1 MRNNSEESA
10 GSSDIVLEALNM
22 AESVTAKLDCIMEC
36 LEKLSLI
43 ENRLDSMALTM
54 ANVESTLS
62 RLDAD
67 VTMLKGAR
75 KREKRITKLETSIN
89 YNEDDV
95 AELQK
100 DLYDHRAQLDKCK
113 KDLLYLEAYSRREN
127 VKIFRIPQA
136 TGNENASVPEDT
148 KEIIHNFFEQ
158 ELKIEN
164 SRTKYEFQRVHR
176 LGKPNSTSSR
186 PIIVRF
192 LWFTDKEVMS
202 VARKELKDKDFSM
215 YDDIPKDLYNLRKQQ
230 QKKSKQA
237 RHKGYRVHFS
247 KAHPDQLFVNG
258 KFLLPDQ
265 PLE

>member
-67 VTMLKGAR
+67 VTMLKEGAR

-95 AELQK
+95 AEL
-100 DLYDHRAQLDKCK
+100 
-113 KDLLYLEAYSRREN
+113 
-127 VKIFRIPQA
+127 
-136 TGNENASVPEDT
+136 
-148 KEIIHNFFEQ
+148 
-158 ELKIEN
+158 
-164 SRTKYEFQRVHR
+164 
-176 LGKPNSTSSR
+176 
-186 PIIVRF
+186 
-192 LWFTDKEVMS
+192 
-202 VARKELKDKDFSM
+202 
-215 YDDIPKDLYNLRKQQ
+215 
-230 QKKSKQA
+230 
-237 RHKGYRVHFS
+237 
-247 KAHPDQLFVNG
+247 
-258 KFLLPDQ
+258 
-265 PLE
+265 

>member
-1 MRNNSEESA
+1 
-10 GSSDIVLEALNM
+10 M
-22 AESVTAKLDCIMEC
+22 AESVTAKLYCIMEC

-43 ENRLDSMALTM
+43 ENRLDSMASTM
-54 ANVESTLS
+54 ANIESTLS

-113 KDLLYLEAYSRREN
+113 KDPLYLEAYN
-127 VKIFRIPQA
+127 LKFKNFFGIPQA

-148 KEIIHNFFEQ
+148 KEIVHNFFKQ

-176 LGKPNSTSSR
+176 LG
-186 PIIVRF
+186 
-192 LWFTDKEVMS
+192 
-202 VARKELKDKDFSM
+202 
-215 YDDIPKDLYNLRKQQ
+215 
-230 QKKSKQA
+230 
-237 RHKGYRVHFS
+237 
-247 KAHPDQLFVNG
+247 
-258 KFLLPDQ
+258 
-265 PLE
+265 